1 MTAVTG
7 RTATCDAE
15 VELGPGPAWLCCDFP
30 PSHTDQHYDSTAKV
44 RWGSGELAENRD
56 ATRQAV
62 HDALAAFAA
71 ELDQLA
77 DNYDP
82 RPRIPAE
89 WHIHRVRAI
98 RNCATVA
105 RFRAAQARDGLPDPD
120 TGISHC
126 KACHGV
132 DLDPHGPRC
141 GHTFGC
147 PEC

>member
-1 MTAVTG
+1 MAGHRTVT

-30 PSHTDQHYDSTAKV
+30 PSHTDQHYDATAKV

-62 HDALAAFAA
+62 HDALAALAA
-71 ELDQLA
+71 ELDRL
-77 DNYDP
+77 DTGLDP
-82 RPRIPAE
+82 GLGHYAFVSAAVI
-89 WHIHRVRAI
+89 
-98 RNCATVA
+98 A
-105 RFRAAQARDGLPDPD
+105 RFRAVQARDGLPEEG
-120 TGISHC
+120 TGITHC
-126 KACHGV
+126 RACHGA
-132 DLDPHGPRC
+132 DLDPDGPRC